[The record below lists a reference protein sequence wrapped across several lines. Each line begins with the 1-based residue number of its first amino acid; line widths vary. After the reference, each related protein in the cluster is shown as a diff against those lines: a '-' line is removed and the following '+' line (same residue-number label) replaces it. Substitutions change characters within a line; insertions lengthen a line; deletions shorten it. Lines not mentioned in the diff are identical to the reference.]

1 LRSFEFETW
10 DDGRLTINRAFAEL
24 FRENRLA
31 TFDSLMHC
39 EGGDVAKDLR
49 PERITTRIE
58 LTDAQGGR
66 HAFYIKRH
74 GPSPWKEY
82 VKPLLRLTW
91 PILGA
96 HNEWRAIIRFHEVGI
111 RTMTPVALGQSGRY
125 SFVIS
130 QAIEG
135 CEKLSTWAQDRN
147 RKTEQTSSCNP
158 DLRTRTLIE
167 HVAQIARTM
176 HGAGMHH
183 QDFYLT
189 HLLIPEEGAAEFV
202 YVIDLGRVCC
212 RRQLSRRWIVKDL
225 AQLDYSARFLSRS
238 DRYRFLK
245 SYLGRN
251 LKAEDRKLV
260 AGIRRK
266 SRAIARHSQ
275 KNRL

>member
-1 LRSFEFETW
+1 MRSFEFETW
-10 DDGRLTINRAFAEL
+10 DDGRLTVNCEFAEL
-24 FRENRLA
+24 FRTNRLT
-31 TFDSLMHC
+31 TFAALMHR

-49 PERITTRIE
+49 PERVTSRFE
-58 LTDAQGGR
+58 LTDAQSNR

-82 VKPLLRLTW
+82 VKPLVRLTW

-96 HNEWRAIIRFHEVGI
+96 HNEWRAMIRFHEVGI
-111 RTMTPVALGQSGRY
+111 PTMTPVALGRSGRY

-130 QAIEG
+130 RAIEG
-135 CEKLSTWAQDRN
+135 CEKLSTWAQCQDGRP
-147 RKTEQTSSCNP
+147 EQSSNGP
-158 DLRTRTLIE
+158 SSTHTRRLIE

-176 HGAGMHH
+176 HAAGMHH

-189 HLLIPEEGAAEFV
+189 HLLTPEEAPADTV

-212 RRQLSRRWIVKDL
+212 RRKLSRRWIVKDL

-245 SYLGRN
+245 TYLGRN
-251 LKAEDRKLV
+251 LQLDDRKLI

-266 SRAIARHSQ
+266 SQAIARHSR